1 MSASSKLPVV
11 ELHGVSKIYH
21 SYSTPQHRLFELL
34 SGGRKQY
41 ARETRALDDVSFAL
55 ERGGRLGI
63 VGENGSGKSTLLK
76 VLAGVLSPSQG
87 TVAVRGRVS
96 SLLELGAGFNPELPG
111 IENIRQFGMLHGM
124 NRDEVERA
132 VPEVVKFSELRDAIN
147 HPVKTYSSGMAVR
160 LGFACAV
167 YVQPDILIVDEALS
181 VGDAYFQN
189 KCMHKI
195 KSLLDN
201 GTTFIYVTHAADS
214 IRALCDQG
222 LWLERGKVRLSGSSA
237 KVGAAY
243 QSDVFKRIV
252 RAGLPE
258 PESDGGSVA
267 VLDSNELLAGSTVVP
282 TGPLAGTAAAGTPAA
297 GTPATAS
304 PDANGFV
311 LTSGGA
317 GAGAVATDQARHQAF
332 EERVSDLRTGSGE
345 ARIVDIALIGA
356 DGQETDSLPLDA
368 ACTVRVFYRCSAPL
382 PPQCALTLGVTDSV
396 GRQLLHF
403 NSTPSQVFLPEDGAH
418 MLRVVEFQF
427 INPLSPGEYG
437 FIAGI
442 GTFGLNPRNHGQ
454 YLTDRIV
461 DYVAGGA
468 RFSVRFP
475 DAPSEWDLWGIVH
488 TPFQVAEYSL
498 D

>member
-1 MSASSKLPVV
+1 MSTNTKVV
-11 ELHGVSKIYH
+11 ELHNVSKIYNT
-21 SYSTPQHRLFELL
+21 YSTPQHRLLELL

-41 ARETRALDDVSFAL
+41 ARETRALDDISFSL

-76 VLAGVLSPSQG
+76 VLAGVLSPTKGTSQ
-87 TVAVRGRVS
+87 VRGRVS
-96 SLLELGAGFNPELPG
+96 SLLELGAGFNPDLAG
-111 IENIRQFGMLHGM
+111 RENIRQFGMLHGM
-124 NRDEVERA
+124 SRDEIERA
-132 VPEVVKFSELRDAIN
+132 VPEVIKFSELRDAID

-189 KCMHKI
+189 KCLHKI

-214 IRALCDQG
+214 IRALCNEG
-222 LWLERGKVRLSGSSA
+222 LWLERGKVRKTGSSA
-237 KVGAAY
+237 DVGAAY

-258 PESDGGSVA
+258 PEAAAQSGVATIDGSGLLGGGTA
-267 VLDSNELLAGSTVVP
+267 VQD
-282 TGPLAGTAAAGTPAA
+282 GPLAGTPAAGTPAA
-297 GTPATAS
+297 GTPATETPEHGSA
-304 PDANGFV
+304 AV
-311 LTSGGA
+311 QVHA
-317 GAGAVATDQARHQAF
+317 ERAVATDSARHQAF
-332 EERVSDLRTGSGE
+332 EERVSELRTGSGE

-356 DGQETDSLPLDA
+356 DGRETDSLPLDA

-382 PPQCALTLGVTDSV
+382 PESCALTLGVTDNV

-403 NSTPSQVFLPEDGAH
+403 NSTPSRVFLPSDGAH
-418 MLRVVEFQF
+418 MLRVVEFKF
-427 INPLSPGEYG
+427 TNPLSPGEYG

-442 GTFGLNPRNHGQ
+442 GTFVANPRNHGQ

-475 DAPSEWDLWGIVH
+475 DGPSEWDLWGVVH

>member
-1 MSASSKLPVV
+1 MSTNTQQPVV

-21 SYSTPQHRLFELL
+21 TYSSPQHRLRELL

-41 ARETRALDDVSFAL
+41 SRETRALDDISFTL

-124 NRDEVERA
+124 GRDEIDRA
-132 VPEVVKFSELRDAIN
+132 VPEVIKFSELRDAIN

-189 KCMHKI
+189 KCLHKI

-214 IRALCDQG
+214 IRALCNQG
-222 LWLERGKVRLSGSSA
+222 LWLERGKVRLTGSSA
-237 KVGAAY
+237 DVGAAY

-258 PESDGGSVA
+258 PEAAPDGVVA
-267 VLDSNELLAGSTVVP
+267 VDGSELLGAEAVAHV
-282 TGPLAGTAAAGTPAA
+282 PLAGTPAAGTPAA
-297 GTPATAS
+297 GTPATDTPAS
-304 PDANGFV
+304 DGT
-311 LTSGGA
+311 LSHA
-317 GAGAVATDQARHQAF
+317 GAARPGATDSARHRAF

-356 DGQETDSLPLDA
+356 DGEETDSLPLDA
-368 ACTVRVFYRCSAPL
+368 SCTVRVFYRCNSAL
-382 PPQCALTLGVTDSV
+382 PPNCAITLGVTDSV

-403 NSTPSQVFLPEDGAH
+403 NSTPSRVFLPDDGAH
-418 MLRVVEFQF
+418 MLRVVEFKF
-427 INPLSPGEYG
+427 SNPLSPGEYG

-442 GTFGLNPRNHGQ
+442 GTFVANPRNHGQ

-475 DAPSEWDLWGIVH
+475 DAPSEWDLWGVVH